1 MCTTGNILKKLRKEN
16 NFTMDQLAKIL
27 NEKYNLNINK
37 SMISKWEN
45 GTISISNTNANAYC
59 KFFNVTLDYLIY
71 GVDPKTTTLNE
82 NDQITDDIITT
93 YNLTPEELLE
103 YNKIKDIN
111 RALFFNK
118 NQGTDEDKQE
128 LDETLKKI
136 FIRSLLKERE
146 EEKNNK

>member
-128 LDETLKKI
+128 LDEKLKKI
-136 FIRSLLKERE
+136 FIRSLLKEKE

>member
-27 NEKYNLNINK
+27 NEKYELNINK

-45 GTISISNTNANAYC
+45 GTVSISNTNANAYC
-59 KFFNVTLDYLIY
+59 KFFNVSLDYLIY
-71 GVDPKTTTLNE
+71 GADPKTTIL
-82 NDQITDDIITT
+82 NDQTADDIITT

-136 FIRSLLKERE
+136 FIKSLLKKRE

>member
-82 NDQITDDIITT
+82 NDQITDDIIAT
-93 YNLTPEELLE
+93 YDLTPEELLE

-136 FIRSLLKERE
+136 FIKSLLKKRE

>member
-1 MCTTGNILKKLRKEN
+1 MTDKKLSDRIRERRKELK
-16 NFTMDQLAKIL
+16 MSQEELAKL
-27 NEKYNLNINK
+27 AGYTDR
-37 SMISKWEN
+37 S
-45 GTISISNTNANAYC
+45 TISRIE
-59 KFFNVTLDYLIY
+59 KGLI
-71 GVDPKTTTLNE
+71 DLSESKIITIASALKTTPSFLVGW
-82 NDQITDDIITT
+82 DIPITNTKEKESEIDDIITT

-136 FIRSLLKERE
+136 FIKSLLKKRE